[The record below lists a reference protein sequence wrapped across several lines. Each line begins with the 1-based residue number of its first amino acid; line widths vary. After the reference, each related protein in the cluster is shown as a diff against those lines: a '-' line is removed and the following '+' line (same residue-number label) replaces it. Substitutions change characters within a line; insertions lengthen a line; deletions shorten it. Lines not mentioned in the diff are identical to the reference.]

1 MITQAKGTLLQRTR
15 RMLGR
20 GYQLLTI
27 QEIKLA
33 NALQR
38 KFSFGYPLVRI
49 LGFIVKLAL
58 VAVLLFLFAWL
69 LVIVLAIVAFFVADF
84 SKERQEKERKAR
96 EETYGT
102 IEHMT
107 KYPTMYDN

>member
-1 MITQAKGTLLQRTR
+1 MTIQAKGTLLLQKTR

-58 VAVLLFLFAWL
+58 AVALFFLLSWL
-69 LVIVLAIVAFFVADF
+69 LLIVFAIFAFLNVNHEA
-84 SKERQEKERKAR
+84 KETEI
-96 EETYGT
+96 EESQFLYND
-102 IEHMT
+102 MSD
-107 KYPTMYDN
+107 KL

>member
-1 MITQAKGTLLQRTR
+1 MTIQAKGTLLQRTR

-38 KFSFGYPLVRI
+38 KFSFGYSLVRI

-58 VAVLLFLFAWL
+58 AAVLLFLFAWL
-69 LVIVLAIVAFFVADF
+69 LVLILAILAIFNSNV
-84 SKERQEKERKAR
+84 SKDDKSDEPI
-96 EETYGT
+96 YGT
-102 IEHMT
+102 DRYET
-107 KYPTMYDN
+107 KYPGQ